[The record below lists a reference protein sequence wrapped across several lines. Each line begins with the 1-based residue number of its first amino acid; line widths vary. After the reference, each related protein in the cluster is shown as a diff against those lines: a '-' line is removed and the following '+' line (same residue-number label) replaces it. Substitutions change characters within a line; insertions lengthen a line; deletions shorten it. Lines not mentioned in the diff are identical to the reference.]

1 MSTLTVINP
10 DAFLEEK
17 RALGW
22 FISDEERFLDP
33 CHPLGGVVNCTEYHL
48 ESENGYEG
56 ILFVA
61 VGENGFVEADFTE
74 FEVGAEFL
82 DSEYFNNFGQ
92 YED

>member
-1 MSTLTVINP
+1 MSLLVITNP

-17 RALGW
+17 RVLGW

-33 CHPLGGVVNCTEYHL
+33 CYPLGSANCTEYHL
-48 ESENGYEG
+48 SSENGYEG

-61 VGENGFVEADFTE
+61 IGTGFVEAEFME
-74 FEVGAEFL
+74 FEVPAEYS
-82 DSEYFNNFGQ
+82 DSEYYNNFGR